1 MTTAQK
7 QVQKGSTE
15 SATESPKEAE
25 QPTFTVV
32 YFPCDLV
39 GVYSPEGG
47 LVATHDKFTKSNGD
61 LERAL
66 RGFMDSGAT
75 VVETKSESG
84 GKFSDI
90 PEKLTDVV
98 SKG

>member
-7 QVQKGSTE
+7 QVQKGSTA
-15 SATESPKEAE
+15 SATEPS
-25 QPTFTVV
+25 TFTVV

>member
-1 MTTAQK
+1 M
-7 QVQKGSTE
+7 
-15 SATESPKEAE
+15 
-25 QPTFTVV
+25 
-32 YFPCDLV
+32 
-39 GVYSPEGG
+39 
-47 LVATHDKFTKSNGD
+47 ATHDKFTKSNGD